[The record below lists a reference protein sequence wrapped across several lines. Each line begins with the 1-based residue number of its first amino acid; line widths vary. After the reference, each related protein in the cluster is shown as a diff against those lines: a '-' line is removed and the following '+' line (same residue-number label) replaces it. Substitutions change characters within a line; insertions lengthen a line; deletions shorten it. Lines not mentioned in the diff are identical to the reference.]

1 MGACDPPTR
10 RHAQVSRPRFH
21 EGARMSAYNTVS
33 SETVSSENPSTLGR
47 AASCIAGLL
56 LRAAERLGAKK
67 RLGAQ
72 KDLER
77 KKTRGAKGENH
88 EASPYRARARSS
100 AVDFV
105 ACPRR

>member
-33 SETVSSENPSTLGR
+33 SETASSENPSTLGR

-56 LRAAERLGAKK
+56 LRAAERLGAQKK
-67 RLGAQ
+67 TLGA
-72 KDLER
+72 
-77 KKTRGAKGENH
+77 KKTWSAKKTWGAKGENP

-100 AVDFV
+100 AVDF
-105 ACPRR
+105 